1 MIDFSKY
8 VIPSTTTVK
17 EALIRLNNISDDL
30 LTLLIV
36 DENNIFLGSLTVGDI
51 RRSLING
58 IQLDDE
64 VKNVLH
70 KNYFFINEKNLNI
83 FTVINIK
90 KHLIEL
96 VPHLDQNNKIL
107 KVYNFVKLKSLL
119 PIDVVLMAGGRGERL
134 RPLTDSIPK
143 PLLNIGGKAIID

>member
-36 DENNIFLGSLTVGDI
+36 DENNIFLGSLTDGDI

-58 IQLDDE
+58 IQLEDE
-64 VKNVLH
+64 VKNALH
-70 KNYFFINEKNLNI
+70 KNFFY
-83 FTVINIK
+83 INI
-90 KHLIEL
+90 
-96 VPHLDQNNKIL
+96 V
-107 KVYNFVKLKSLL
+107 
-119 PIDVVLMAGGRGERL
+119 
-134 RPLTDSIPK
+134 T
-143 PLLNIGGKAIID
+143 KAIISIILLYLIFHRFGVFLESH